1 MGGRREAMPGT
12 CNPRRLRQKDLHECD
27 KINKLG
33 VGSQW
38 SQLERMGVL
47 ALDRDWGGP
56 FRRTKVHLRA
66 AAKIKNLKPRLTEN
80 PQEDSAAG

>member
-1 MGGRREAMPGT
+1 MPGT

-47 ALDRDWGGP
+47 ALDRDWGGLSGG
-56 FRRTKVHLRA
+56 LRFTSSSS
-66 AAKIKNLKPRLTEN
+66 K
-80 PQEDSAAG
+80 D